1 MSRGEP
7 RTESFAVG
15 RWRRLGA
22 AAAFALLVV
31 ACRPPQKMADQ
42 PQHDPYEAS
51 SFFDDGMSARQQVPG
66 TVGRG
71 TLQEDAFLHTGRVG
85 GQLVSTFPFPM
96 GKKELDRGRE
106 RYDIYCSMCHG
117 MTGAGNGMVVQRGF
131 RKAASFHTEGLRNQS
146 VGHFFDVMT
155 NGFGSMPAYASM
167 IPAEDRWMIAAYIRA
182 LQLSQSATLAD
193 VSDADRKTLEGEAA
207 R

>member
-1 MSRGEP
+1 MFRGEP
-7 RTESFAVG
+7 RPISRLS
-15 RWRRLGA
+15 RWHRLGA
-22 AAAFALLVV
+22 AALFVLFAT

-42 PQHDPYEAS
+42 PQHDPYEPS
-51 SFFDDGMSARQQVPG
+51 VFFEDGMSSRQQVPG
-66 TVGRG
+66 TVARG
-71 TLQEDAFLHTGRVG
+71 TLHEDEFLHTGRVG
-85 GQLVSTFPFPM
+85 GQLVSTLPFPI
-96 GKKELDRGRE
+96 GKEELDRGRE

-131 RKAASFHTEGLRNQS
+131 RKAASFHTDALRNQR

-193 VSDADRKTLEGEAA
+193 VPDAERKVLEGETS